1 MREMEAKKVRFPFLM
16 LVKRFVGPYKSYV
29 AINIICNLLS
39 TFFSLFS
46 FALLIPILEILFKTN
61 NTVYEYMPFAWDMSV
76 IKNNAYCWVSNYI
89 DAEGP
94 MKTLLFL
101 SILLIVLTF
110 LKTGI
115 GYLASYFIIPMRT
128 GLVRDMRNQLYDKIV
143 DLHLGFFQQQKKGDI
158 MSRMMGDVTEVEV
171 SIMSSIELLS
181 KNPIM
186 IIVYLSVMFVLSWK
200 LTLFVLVVLPIAG
213 FLMGRVGKSLK
224 RKSKE
229 SQTQLGQLLSQIEE
243 TLSGLRVIKAF
254 NAEHAVSR
262 NFRAMNDH
270 LRVVNNKMNRR
281 YNLAHPMSEFLGTV
295 TIAIVL
301 FFGGVLILNDNS
313 TLSASEFI
321 YYLVIFYSIIN
332 PAKDLSKAMYSVEK
346 GMASLER
353 IDLILSAINPLK
365 AVTNPLPVKPFE
377 KEIAFKDVW
386 FKYAD
391 DWVLK
396 DINLTVKAGQTVAL
410 VGQSGSGKSTM
421 VDLLPRFYDV
431 NKGEITIDGVNVKNM
446 TTYDLRSYMGNV
458 NQEAILFNDTI
469 YNNIIFGADQATEE
483 QVIEAAK
490 IANAHDFIMATEEG
504 YQTNI
509 GDKGGRLSGGQRQRI
524 SIARAILR
532 NPSILILDEATS
544 ALDTESEVLVQEALD
559 HLMENRT
566 TIVVAHRLSTIKNAD
581 LICVLQDGEI
591 VERGTHS
598 ELIAKDGFYKK
609 LYSMQSF

>member
-61 NTVYEYMPFAWDMSV
+61 NTVYEYMPFAWDMTV

-110 LKTGI
+110 LKTGV

-396 DINLTVKAGQTVAL
+396 DINLTVKVGQTVAL

-469 YNNIIFGADQATEE
+469 YNNIIFGADHATEE

-559 HLMENRT
+559 HLMKNRT

>member
-61 NTVYEYMPFAWDMSV
+61 NTVYEYMPFAWDMTV

-110 LKTGI
+110 LKTGV

-353 IDLILSAINPLK
+353 IDLILSAANPLK

-469 YNNIIFGADQATEE
+469 YNNIIFGADHATEE

-559 HLMENRT
+559 HLMKNRT

-598 ELIAKDGFYKK
+598 ELIAKDRFYKK

>member
-61 NTVYEYMPFAWDMSV
+61 NTVYEYMPFAWDMTV